1 MPQGDKRSR
10 RPVGYVLEGT
20 WPGAVLDDHHG
31 ARVAQEVAARLRK
44 VIDANGWSMVEV
56 ARRTGVDR
64 LTVTR
69 VLAGQV
75 WPDLL
80 TIATLEK
87 ALDVDL
93 WPGREPGNPPR

>member
-1 MPQGDKRSR
+1 MSQGDKRSR
-10 RPVGYVLEGT
+10 KPVGYVLKGA

-44 VIDANGWSMVEV
+44 VVDANGWSMVEA
-56 ARRTGVDR
+56 ARRSGIDR
-64 LTVTR
+64 LTITR
-69 VLAGQV
+69 VLAGEV

-80 TIATLEK
+80 TVATLEK